1 MLRINFVRAIP
12 RALKLLLIVSFTAAG
27 CGAASAKARVKK
39 LAPDYPASEISSS
52 AVAPAPQL
60 RFFTINAVLAKHDNG
75 ARPNSAPAQLA
86 SAESPLDQRAS
97 VRSDMPLPAALP
109 PGSDEP
115 FGLFAFRAPEGLL
128 WTKWRGVEA
137 RTRTDREAIAACR
150 ADDTRCDAAARK
162 FVGLSG
168 LAAAATGRARIEIVN
183 RTVNRAVRYV
193 SDLQQHGAADL
204 WSAPLQTLSAGL
216 GDCEDYALAKMALL
230 QDTGF
235 SSQDLRILLVRD
247 TAVGQ
252 DHAVL
257 AVRIDGRWLVLDN
270 RRSDLIE
277 TADLPNFM
285 PLFAIDA
292 DGVSLYAAPYA
303 ARPQHESEAE
313 MHPAANG
320 EASSGGQGLPLML

>member
-1 MLRINFVRAIP
+1 MLRINFVRTIP
-12 RALKLLLIVSFTAAG
+12 RALKLLLIVSCTVAG
-27 CGAASAKARVKK
+27 CGAAAAKARVKQS
-39 LAPDYPASEISSS
+39 APDYPTSETSSS
-52 AVAPAPQL
+52 AATPAPQL
-60 RFFTINAVLAKHDNG
+60 RFFTINAVLAKHDGG
-75 ARPNSAPAQLA
+75 ARPNAASTQLA
-86 SAESPLDQRAS
+86 SAESPLDQRAT
-97 VRSDMPLPAALP
+97 VRSDMPMPAALQ
-109 PGSDEP
+109 PGSNEP

-128 WTKWRGVEA
+128 WSKWRGVEA
-137 RTRTDREAIAACR
+137 KTLTDREAIAACR
-150 ADDTRCDAAARK
+150 ADETRCDAATRK

-183 RTVNRAVRYV
+183 RTVNRAVRYI
-193 SDLQQHGAADL
+193 SDMQQHGAADL
-204 WSAPLQTLSAGL
+204 WSAPMHTLSAGL

-235 SSQDLRILLVRD
+235 SSHDLRILLVRD

-257 AVRIDGRWLVLDN
+257 AVRLDGRWLVLDN

-292 DGVSLYAAPYA
+292 QGVSLYAAPYA
-303 ARPQHESEAE
+303 ARPQHESETD
-313 MHPAANG
+313 MRPAANG
-320 EASSGGQGLPLML
+320 EASIGGRGLPLML